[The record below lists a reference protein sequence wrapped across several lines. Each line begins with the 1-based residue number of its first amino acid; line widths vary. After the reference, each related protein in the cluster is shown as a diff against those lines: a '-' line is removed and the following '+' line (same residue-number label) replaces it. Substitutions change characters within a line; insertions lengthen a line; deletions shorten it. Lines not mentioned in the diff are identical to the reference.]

1 MATMNYPDFSDPC
14 WQSPAWRTETLLNLM
29 ADYRLTIDAVCDL
42 TDTKY
47 STVACWRKSVD
58 RPISIAHLK
67 ALMFELG
74 RGLV

>member
-1 MATMNYPDFSDPC
+1 MTFPDHTDPC
-14 WQSPAWRTETLLNLM
+14 WQSADWRTETLLALM
-29 ADYRLTIDAVCDL
+29 KTYRLSISAVCDL